1 MKKNFTIKTIGCKVN
16 TYESMKIRDEL
27 IKSGFNYIDVE
38 EKEKY
43 NELDFYIVNT
53 CSVTKIADKKSR
65 QMLHLAKKYNPNV
78 LVIAIGCMVDSL
90 SVEADNIHPFVGANA
105 EAVVAK
111 HCNTALSGVDYLIN
125 NQQKSHFVEF
135 LLSLLESQSTPVEAD
150 TIPPFVGANE
160 EAVGAKQ
167 CEPAPVVENTEVV
180 GANEEVVGAKQCEPA
195 PVAFVGAKACGA
207 HICTGELCEPAP
219 VAFVGA
225 KACGAHICTGELCE
239 PAPVS
244 SPPSTCTRNR
254 AFIKIQDGCNQY
266 CSYCIIPFLR
276 GNIKSRSNEEIINEI
291 KEMVSSGIKE
301 IVLTGIH
308 LSSFGLDR
316 VNKTYESIGAI
327 DIARKELITIMTQI
341 SEIEG
346 LDRIRLGSLEPRIIN
361 DYFLSSV
368 SANLKSL
375 LSTKFCASFCL
386 SLQSGSDKTLKRMNR
401 HYTTKDFENAC
412 QLIRK
417 YLPYATITTDVIVGF
432 PGETEEDFE
441 ESLDFVKRMRFY
453 NPNIFPFSRRQGTK
467 ADKMPNQIK
476 NEEKHRR
483 VVLMI
488 KECEKISKEIEK
500 EYFEKYKDKALDLL
514 IEETIEENGIK
525 YGVGYTK
532 EYIKCKV
539 RLLF

>member
-1 MKKNFTIKTIGCKVN
+1 MNFTIKTIGCKVN

-90 SVEADNIHPFVGANA
+90 SIEADTIHPFVGAKHCEPEPVAFVGANTEVVGANA
-105 EAVVAK
+105 CGARITEAK
-111 HCNTALSGVDYLIN
+111 HCNSALSGVDYLIN
-125 NQQKSHFVEF
+125 NQQKSHLVEF
-135 LLSLLESQSTPVEAD
+135 LLSLAD
-150 TIPPFVGANE
+150 LNAAPVGADIIRPL
-160 EAVGAKQ
+160 VGA
-167 CEPAPVVENTEVV
+167 NTEVV
-180 GANEEVVGAKQCEPA
+180 GANEEVVGAN
-195 PVAFVGAKACGA
+195 ACGA

-219 VAFVGA
+219 AS
-225 KACGAHICTGELCE
+225 T
-239 PAPVS
+239 PS
-244 SPPSTCTRNR
+244 STRTRNR

-327 DIARKELITIMTQI
+327 DIARKELITIMTKI

-368 SANLKSL
+368 CANFKSL

-401 HYTTKDFENAC
+401 HYTIKDFENAC

-417 YLPYATITTDVIVGF
+417 YLPHATITTDVIVGF

-467 ADKMPNQIK
+467 ADKMPNQIM

-539 RLLF
+539 RLLS